1 MGNSLHYVNIKN
13 KRDLRLFLW
22 YFSSR
27 DIAILINALVSV
39 KSIYSEDDIFGNN
52 VEIASG
58 AINQALLLI
67 KDKAVKGIYSA
78 SFTYFKSL
86 QLPSS
91 EFSWIKK
98 SPDTCYFS
106 WLYIKTMVHDL
117 NGELQLIPEIAG
129 KIRNADY
136 IYVGHDF
143 LYKRLLINPFPVD
156 NKERI
161 VAIEDFFDRA
171 PTTLRHKLNL
181 MHRIR
186 KQWNDL
192 YYLSTNFP
200 LSPKEKKKCEWA
212 WEYIQKD
219 RSKMR
224 GKRKNPDGTYSDYL
238 NAPSATDSIMLSAL
252 RPSGAYEKYMAVKF
266 SYIFKFVKDDL
277 FIQRFKKAWE
287 LHKYR
292 LSAASKNNKL
302 LRRTGNDKK
311 GVVAKHVSAR
321 SELEDHKDFSAE
333 NCTREFNI
341 ELTPPLHSE
350 PDTGEVSESR
360 NAYQSNKDERV
371 DIVKSAHPMNNKTGL
386 DSRETVIKNL
396 QSSYLKNFLPYQLVS
411 IANEGLS
418 MIVQTASKIKD
429 KKKIK

>member
-22 YFSSR
+22 YLSAR
-27 DIAILINALVSV
+27 DIAILINTLASV
-39 KSIYSEDDIFGNN
+39 KSTYSEDDIFGNN

-78 SFTYFKSL
+78 SFNFFKSL

-98 SPDTCYFS
+98 SPDACYFS

-117 NGELQLIPEIAG
+117 NGELQLIPEIVG

-143 LYKRLLINPFPVD
+143 LYKRLLINPYPVD

-192 YYLSTNFP
+192 YYLSANFS

-238 NAPSATDSIMLSAL
+238 NAPSATDSIILSAL

-292 LSAASKNNKL
+292 LSAASKKNKSS
-302 LRRTGNDKK
+302 RRCGTDNKE
-311 GVVAKHVSAR
+311 VVATPMPTVSKPE
-321 SELEDHKDFSAE
+321 SYKDFSSE
-333 NCTREFNI
+333 RSTREFNTG
-341 ELTPPLHSE
+341 LSQPLHIAHNTEVVLE
-350 PDTGEVSESR
+350 PRE
-360 NAYQSNKDERV
+360 AYQNNKDENIEV
-371 DIVKSAHPMNNKTGL
+371 MKPTHSGSNQKGINPPG
-386 DSRETVIKNL
+386 TVIKYL
-396 QSSYLKNFLPYQLVS
+396 QSSSLKSTLPYQLIS
-411 IANEGLS
+411 MASDGLDAIAK
-418 MIVQTASKIKD
+418 TASKIKE
-429 KKKIK
+429 KKNIK